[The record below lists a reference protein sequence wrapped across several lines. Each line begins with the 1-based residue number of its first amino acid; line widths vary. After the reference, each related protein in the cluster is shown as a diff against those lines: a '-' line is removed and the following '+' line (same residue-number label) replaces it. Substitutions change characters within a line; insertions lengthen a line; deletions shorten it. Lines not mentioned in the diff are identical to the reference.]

1 MAYRLPLVIKGVGFD
16 VIPSAAALPA
26 AAAAAATTTAAATS
40 PHCGRSNQASRPH
53 LLS

>member
-26 AAAAAATTTAAATS
+26 AAAAAATTAAATS